1 MKDQINTD
9 ITGVNE
15 ALTTED
21 PEKIKEA
28 IERLKN
34 SSMEIGKAIYAN
46 QEGGDAPPEGEQAQE
61 EPKTEEEEKKEE
73 EKKEE
78 EPKKDEE
85 KK

>member
-1 MKDQINTD
+1 L
-9 ITGVNE
+9 NE

-21 PEKIKEA
+21 ATNIKEA

-46 QEGGDAPPEGEQAQE
+46 QDGGEGEGEQASE
-61 EPKTEEEEKKEE
+61 EPKPEED
-73 EKKEE
+73 KKEE
-78 EPKKDEE
+78 EPKKEEEEPKKEE

>member
-1 MKDQINTD
+1 M
-9 ITGVNE
+9 
-15 ALTTED
+15 TTEE

-46 QEGGDAPPEGEQAQE
+46 QDGDAAAEGEQASE
-61 EPKTEEEEKKEE
+61 EPKQEEENKEEEKKE
-73 EKKEE
+73 EE

-85 KK
+85 KKWVLWC